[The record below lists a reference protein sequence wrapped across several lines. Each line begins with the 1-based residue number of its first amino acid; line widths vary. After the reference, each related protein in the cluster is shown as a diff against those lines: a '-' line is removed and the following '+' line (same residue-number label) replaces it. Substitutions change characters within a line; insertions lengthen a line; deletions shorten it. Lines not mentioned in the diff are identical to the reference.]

1 MMMMSMENNEGMDSM
16 IIEAKRDIKAM
27 LSSDS
32 KRKVETIIQE
42 VEKLSKF
49 DRLLF
54 YLELPSNQSNA
65 PTDPLRGP
73 LNPLGSRSEIQLTIT
88 WIKTH
93 LEEDQQVSLPKHEVY
108 DEYIEYCTT
117 NLLKPLSTADFGKVM
132 KQVYPQVRPR
142 RLGTRGNS
150 RYCYA
155 GLKKK
160 TKLEEPATPDFNF
173 RKQEQTVS
181 DTEDSVLVSA
191 SYLIREWVEKL
202 LGVKFEGLKELA
214 YYLLDKMYVDNKS
227 YAAYAL
233 LSGKK
238 NLKCTS
244 QNDIVDHGNSQTL
257 HILNHVKERE
267 IKRKSQDLE
276 RYEVNSSMLY
286 EEPESRKVLKLR
298 KEENHQNDENESD
311 ILHKST
317 QPPPQPG
324 EIKLEEGGKAPILS
338 VYEEVTVAD
347 VDMTIMKK
355 DESMWT
361 APGTT
366 TSSNNAQT
374 TLVPILNNNNE
385 EVWLPVSSSTSI
397 VNSVPHETVKPLWDS
412 SKNDP
417 DEEIGTYFP
426 DNSIE
431 NDDKLSQLRQLLE
444 KNLKSPTVGNSS
456 AFKPTRSIK
465 EDENEMEGRNSVLQ
479 HHDWSNPLPQET
491 SNNNSLNSRRKVS
504 FNPMVIDDPVQ
515 SPAIAAVNSNNSR
528 KRNYGFQPISPRQT
542 GSSQPPSP
550 PSAASPFIS
559 PRSTP
564 VPSVRSRHS
573 SGNNM
578 SLSLLPT
585 TPNNRFV
592 YGSNGSDISRAATF
606 GSTSECST
614 PFISP
619 QATPVHF
626 SRSRH
631 NSAQGRLCRSRH
643 SSGVGYYKYVNNFS
657 PVALNNL
664 NNPFS
669 PQPGTPMNLMDDSY
683 TSSSSVQYF
692 DSNDVMRSRH
702 SSGGSEQS
710 IQSAPISP
718 TSNLMLQGGG
728 GPLGG
733 LEPRVRQRHAS
744 AGTVPTYGGELGGL
758 SALVHS
764 QQPSQQILPVTG
776 ENIILDSR
784 TPNLLGGKGEKMMND
799 PLGKKELPVSSSGQ
813 NNMPDDL
820 EMTVRV
826 LKDFDND
833 FSQFCT
839 DENVA

>member
-1 MMMMSMENNEGMDSM
+1 MMMSMENNEGMDSM

-191 SYLIREWVEKL
+191 SYLIREWVEKTI
-202 LGVKFEGLKELA
+202 GH
-214 YYLLDKMYVDNKS
+214 KMYVDNKS

-355 DESMWT
+355 RRKHVDC
-361 APGTT
+361 PGTT

-444 KNLKSPTVGNSS
+444 KNLKSPT
-456 AFKPTRSIK
+456 
-465 EDENEMEGRNSVLQ
+465 

-619 QATPVHF
+619 QATPTLI
-626 SRSRH
+626 RSW
-631 NSAQGRLCRSRH
+631 
-643 SSGVGYYKYVNNFS
+643 
-657 PVALNNL
+657 
-664 NNPFS
+664 
-669 PQPGTPMNLMDDSY
+669 PGTPMNLMDDSY